1 MNEKTN
7 TILHGEAMIF
17 GITAIP
23 KSAKPLEV
31 AEKQLIIAP
40 SETTG
45 NHHVVETAGC
55 EFFKDEKT
63 GTVYM
68 NSPGGST
75 VSCVH
80 TDRHSPIE
88 IPAGIYEFGT
98 QQEYDYLNE
107 HLRKVAD

>member
-1 MNEKTN
+1 MNKTTN

-17 GITAIP
+17 GIDSIP
-23 KSAKPLEV
+23 ATAKPMKV
-31 AEKQLIIAP
+31 QGSKLIIAP

-45 NHHVVETAGC
+45 NHHVVDTAGC
-55 EFFKDEKT
+55 EFFQDEKT
-63 GTVYM
+63 GTMYM
-68 NSPGGST
+68 NAPSGST

-80 TDRHSPIE
+80 TDRHSPVE
-88 IPAGIYEFGT
+88 IPTGIYEFGT